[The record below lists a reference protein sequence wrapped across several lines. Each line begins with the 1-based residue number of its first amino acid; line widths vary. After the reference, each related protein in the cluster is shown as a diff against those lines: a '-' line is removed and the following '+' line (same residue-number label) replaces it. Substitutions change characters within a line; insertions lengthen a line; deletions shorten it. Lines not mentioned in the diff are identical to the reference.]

1 MFVTLTTVWFRKVA
15 LKMWSVRAGAGM
27 PPVCLLS
34 QQGKCRNGEWVLRN
48 SHSTLTLLQHPG
60 MWQVDG
66 SPWRVGTSLAMTK
79 LTWGVPCGVVC
90 RLWWVSS
97 VLRNTKLG
105 LHRRGF
111 GKCWFHASYFHLSLC
126 LQHENESKCPDTPRF
141 GEEEQD
147 NAWESTREC
156 HVE

>member
-15 LKMWSVRAGAGM
+15 LKMWSVGAGAGM

-34 QQGKCRNGEWVLRN
+34 QQGKCRNGEWALRN

-60 MWQVDG
+60 VWQVDG
-66 SPWRVGTSLAMTK
+66 CPCRLGTSLAMTK
-79 LTWGVPCGVVC
+79 LT
-90 RLWWVSS
+90 WVSS

-111 GKCWFHASYFHLSLC
+111 GKCWFHASYFPLSFSVSNMKMRVSVLMPQG
-126 LQHENESKCPDTPRF
+126 LGKRNKIMREKSPESATWSKEH
-141 GEEEQD
+141 G
-147 NAWESTREC
+147 RELPF
-156 HVE
+156 